1 MIDTLVNSHSSSFTT
16 YDDAMQPAEVILA
29 VNYRH
34 IPLDVISSLSET
46 DFRVS
51 SYWGLTKASITI
63 MPDTYKPTA
72 DAVLLQNVN
81 PNVFLKLTVTGLD
94 NNKED
99 VLKVQLQNRFDKGT
113 FIEKYYGAVKED
125 ELDKTLSID
134 GFIEGLKRAY
144 PSEENFQSAPMVL
157 FITKKN

>member
-1 MIDTLVNSHSSSFTT
+1 
-16 YDDAMQPAEVILA
+16 
-29 VNYRH
+29 
-34 IPLDVISSLSET
+34 
-46 DFRVS
+46 
-51 SYWGLTKASITI
+51 
-63 MPDTYKPTA
+63 MPDTYKPSADTA
-72 DAVLLQNVN
+72 LLQNVN
-81 PNVFLKLTVTGLD
+81 PNVFLKLTVTGLG

-144 PSEENFQSAPMVL
+144 PSEENFQNAPMVL